1 MRIRGCLGLTRRNLK
16 VDLILT
22 ISCNVISLL
31 EQGAFSNLWKW
42 GYKTHPQPKRAFPCD
57 DLKRPKYWA
66 RSYVA

>member
-1 MRIRGCLGLTRRNLK
+1 MRIRGCLGQTRRNLQ

-31 EQGAFSNLWKW
+31 EQGTFSNLWKC
-42 GYKTHPQPKRAFPCD
+42 GYKTHPQPKRAFSRG

-66 RSYVA
+66 CSYVA